1 MVLLVPPEVV
11 VAVEARLKTLA
22 VLVGQVAAVVM
33 VVGVQVIPHQQAQ
46 FRVMAVLVVLLLDQV
61 HMAVAVAVLE
71 VRLVLL
77 IIGTPV

>member
-1 MVLLVPPEVV
+1 MVLLVLPVAVV
-11 VAVEARLKTLA
+11 GVEARLKTLA

-46 FRVMAVLVVLLLDQV
+46 FRVMAVLVVLLLETV
-61 HMAVAVAVLE
+61 HIAAAVVVLE
-71 VRLVLL
+71 ARLVLL